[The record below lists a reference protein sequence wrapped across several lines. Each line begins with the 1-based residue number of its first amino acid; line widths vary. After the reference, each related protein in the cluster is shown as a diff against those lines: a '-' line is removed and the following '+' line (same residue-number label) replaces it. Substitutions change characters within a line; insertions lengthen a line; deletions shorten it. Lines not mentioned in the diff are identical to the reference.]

1 MTFFFSAE
9 IHSYFTNFC
18 HFKGTGFIQASSSY
32 QSPAPAHDASRST
45 CHGHAMKWA
54 LVEKN
59 ISPQCRKGW
68 VFDLP
73 RIWPTQDPNTK
84 HSFGCWHFLA
94 TAQRRH
100 LPAGQQQEE
109 NRSSLGIAGAGNRA
123 LEAFWKGGFC
133 TQEVKV
139 KYSKFYTRIMHI
151 FYSIR

>member
-32 QSPAPAHDASRST
+32 QSPAPAPHASRST

-73 RIWPTQDPNTK
+73 RIWPTQDPNTT
-84 HSFGCWHFLA
+84 HSFGCWHFLSGHSTKEA
-94 TAQRRH
+94 PTSRAA
-100 LPAGQQQEE
+100 AGGESQLTGYS
-109 NRSSLGIAGAGNRA
+109 RSWEQGSRSF
-123 LEAFWKGGFC
+123 LEGWILHTG
-133 TQEVKV
+133 
-139 KYSKFYTRIMHI
+139 S
-151 FYSIR
+151 